1 MCFFGSRRP
10 QVERQRAPS
19 PLCVSMAVRQQ
30 LSVALLLALA
40 GAANALAPQPS
51 HAKIAPAQ
59 SQLRRRVGR
68 APLLAP
74 GAGLASQPAH
84 AASNTKKDA
93 EAVLVKLEPLAGY
106 IDDAKWDSVR
116 TVLKTYVAR
125 RPRPPFAPRP
135 RERAAP
141 SRRAARETETVIRG
155 LLSRRAREN
164 EPRRAA
170 RETETAVA
178 QVAHRG
184 AVESRR
190 EQELA
195 PRGGAR
201 GRRPRADR
209 AQRGPV
215 VGAPAHGPVRLRQQ
229 LHLLPAGQRQAQ
241 VQGAQGPGQGRA
253 VQAQADHRRALAA

>member
-59 SQLRRRVGR
+59 SQLRRRVCL

-74 GAGLASQPAH
+74 VAGLASQPAH

-135 RERAAP
+135 RERAAA
-141 SRRAARETETVIRG
+141 SLRAARETETMIRPRPPFAPRPRERAAP
-155 LLSRRAREN
+155 RRARD
-164 EPRRAA
+164 
-170 RETETAVA
+170 
-178 QVAHRG
+178 G
-184 AVESRR
+184 D
-190 EQELA
+190 
-195 PRGGAR
+195 R
-201 GRRPRADR
+201 GRAGRPSRSCGISARAR
-209 AQRGPV
+209 TGSARRRSR
-215 VGAPAHGPVRLRQQ
+215 PATPS
-229 LHLLPAGQRQAQ
+229 
-241 VQGAQGPGQGRA
+241 
-253 VQAQADHRRALAA
+253 

>member
-1 MCFFGSRRP
+1 M
-10 QVERQRAPS
+10 
-19 PLCVSMAVRQQ
+19 SMR
-30 LSVALLLALA
+30 VALLLALS
-40 GAANALAPQPS
+40 GAVRALAPQAS
-51 HAKIAPAQ
+51 PA
-59 SQLRRRVGR
+59 SQLRRRVCL

-74 GAGLASQPAH
+74 VAGLASQPAH
-84 AASNTKKDA
+84 AAANTKKDA

-135 RERAAP
+135 RERAAASLRAAPERAAP
-141 SRRAARETETVIRG
+141 SRRAARETETAI
-155 LLSRRAREN
+155 
-164 EPRRAA
+164 
-170 RETETAVA
+170 A

-184 AVESRR
+184 AVEPRR

-209 AQRGPV
+209 AQRGSV

>member
-1 MCFFGSRRP
+1 
-10 QVERQRAPS
+10 
-19 PLCVSMAVRQQ
+19 MAVRQQ

-40 GAANALAPQPS
+40 GVSNALAPQPS
-51 HAKIAPAQ
+51 PAKIAPAQ
-59 SQLRRRVGR
+59 SQLRRRVCL

-74 GAGLASQPAH
+74 VAGLASQPAH

-141 SRRAARETETVIRG
+141 SRRAARETETAI
-155 LLSRRAREN
+155 
-164 EPRRAA
+164 
-170 RETETAVA
+170 A

-184 AVESRR
+184 AVEPRR

-229 LHLLPAGQRQAQ
+229 LHLLPTRERQGQDERAEGPDRRREDQAQ
-241 VQGAQGPGQGRA
+241 G
-253 VQAQADHRRALAA
+253 DHREPLVY

>member
-1 MCFFGSRRP
+1 
-10 QVERQRAPS
+10 
-19 PLCVSMAVRQQ
+19 MAVRQQ

-51 HAKIAPAQ
+51 PAKIAQ
-59 SQLRRRVGR
+59 SQLRRRVCL

-74 GAGLASQPAH
+74 VAGLASQPAH

-135 RERAAP
+135 RERAAA
-141 SRRAARETETVIRG
+141 S
-155 LLSRRAREN
+155 L
-164 EPRRAA
+164 RAA
-170 RETETAVA
+170 RETETAIA

-184 AVESRR
+184 AVEPRR

>member
-59 SQLRRRVGR
+59 SQLRRRVCL

-74 GAGLASQPAH
+74 VAGLASQPAH

-141 SRRAARETETVIRG
+141 
-155 LLSRRAREN
+155 RRARD
-164 EPRRAA
+164 
-170 RETETAVA
+170 
-178 QVAHRG
+178 G
-184 AVESRR
+184 D
-190 EQELA
+190 
-195 PRGGAR
+195 R
-201 GRRPRADR
+201 GRAGRPSRSCGISARAR
-209 AQRGPV
+209 TGSARRRSR
-215 VGAPAHGPVRLRQQ
+215 PATPS
-229 LHLLPAGQRQAQ
+229 
-241 VQGAQGPGQGRA
+241 
-253 VQAQADHRRALAA
+253 